1 MKKTKIDRRIV
12 DVIDQ
17 DEFVRRTT
25 LTPEMA
31 KILAEDTA
39 VQAPNDLVYP
49 VLKQY
54 SENVMGV
61 YDAGPVLIYSTPDE
75 YKNDPQYQ
83 SKNIIDFDNV
93 SSLKESIEKQAE
105 LEQAERSILISPDNI
120 FTPVPQPTDTPE
132 MSLVKQAIIRKNI
145 DIDNYKQR
153 FGSDYNNDKRL
164 FDQSSITFFKLKRVC
179 EIFDIKATLTL
190 EDEPNAANP
199 IGEKLSIIITRDDG
213 SGEASQ

>member
-1 MKKTKIDRRIV
+1 MKKTRIDRRIV
-12 DVIDQ
+12 EVIDQ
-17 DEFVRRTT
+17 DEFVRRTNLSPDT
-25 LTPEMA
+25 S

-39 VQAPNDLVYP
+39 IQAPNGLVYP
-49 VLKQY
+49 VVKQY
-54 SENVMGV
+54 SDNVMGV
-61 YDAGPVLIYSTPDE
+61 YDAGPMIVYSTPEDC
-75 YKNDPQYQ
+75 KNDPQYQ
-83 SKNIIDFDNV
+83 SENIIDFDNI

-120 FTPVPQPTDTPE
+120 FTPIIQPTDTPE
-132 MSLVKQAIIRKNI
+132 MGLVKQAITRKNI

-199 IGEKLSIIITRDDG
+199 IGEKLSVVITRDG
-213 SGEASQ
+213 SGEQG